1 MRVKELALE
10 NGGQERLTKMVIDND
25 FLTAVKASEADKK
38 AITDK
43 ETQRAAALA
52 EKLAREALART
63 PEGVAKKRRLDA

>member
-63 PEGVAKKRRLDA
+63 PEGVAKKRRLDS

>member
-52 EKLAREALART
+52 DKLAREALART
-63 PEGVAKKRRLDA
+63 PEGVAKKRRLDS

>member
-43 ETQRAAALA
+43 ETQRAEALA

>member
-25 FLTAVKASEADKK
+25 FLTVVKASEADKK

-43 ETQRAAALA
+43 ETQRAEALA

-63 PEGVAKKRRLDA
+63 PEGVAKKRRLDS

>member
-43 ETQRAAALA
+43 ETQRAEALA

-63 PEGVAKKRRLDA
+63 PEGVAKKRRLDS